1 MENNSSV
8 LDSDIVKV
16 DKYEPHKIANGKNE
30 VTFFVASDEVDLAEL
45 QRYRQQTQTE
55 YLIAITTT
63 NKDYDCL
70 KLADNVILCSPNEAP
85 LVMQAFQLL
94 HSGSGI
100 IGMSWDEVKWAI
112 SGNKNIE
119 FLHGVAGGENCVAL
133 ACEQFISKL
142 QRLSSNY
149 PIKNVMINMFAD
161 ISFGCE
167 QQDFIIQQIDKNL
180 MVNDATTFYQLS
192 FFHEFDYWKKGEQGC
207 CICMFLVYADKEDDI
222 EPVIIEDDIQMKTTN
237 PIQRVG
243 NSIKEYLRR
252 QQQRNKSE
260 S

>member
-1 MENNSSV
+1 MEDNSSV
-8 LDSDIVKV
+8 FDSDIVKV

-30 VTFFVASDEVDLAEL
+30 VTFFVASDEIDFADL
-45 QRYRQQTQTE
+45 QRYRIQAQTD
-55 YLIAITTT
+55 YLIAISTT
-63 NKDYDCL
+63 NKYYDCL
-70 KLADNVILCSPNEAP
+70 GLADNVISCSTDEVP
-85 LVMQAFQLL
+85 LVMQAFQRL

-119 FLHGVAGGENCVAL
+119 FLYGVAGGENCVAF

-207 CICMFLVYADKEDDI
+207 CICMFLVYSDEENDI
-222 EPVIIEDDIQMKTTN
+222 APVIIEHDIPKQPAKPSQKEDN
-237 PIQRVG
+237 AIQA
-243 NSIKEYLRR
+243 YLRR
-252 QQQRNKSE
+252 QWQRNKNG
-260 S
+260 

>member
-1 MENNSSV
+1 MENNSPV
-8 LDSDIVKV
+8 FDSDILQI
-16 DKYEPHKIANGKNE
+16 DKYEPHKVANGKNE
-30 VTFFVASDEVDLAEL
+30 VTFFVASDDIDIADL

-55 YLIAITTT
+55 CLIAITTT

-70 KLADNVILCSPNEAP
+70 KLANKVISCSPDEVQ

-94 HSGSGI
+94 HSGSSF
-100 IGMSWDEVKWAI
+100 IGMDWNEVKWAI
-112 SGNKNIE
+112 SSGRNIE
-119 FLHGVAGGENCVAL
+119 FLHGMASGENCVAL
-133 ACEQFISKL
+133 ACEQLIPKL

-149 PIKNVMINMFAD
+149 PIKNVMINMYAD

-167 QQDFIIQQIDKNL
+167 QQDFITQQIDKNL

-222 EPVIIEDDIQMKTTN
+222 EPVIIEDDIPMKTTN
-237 PIQRVG
+237 PTQRAG
-243 NSIKEYLRR
+243 NSIK
-252 QQQRNKSE
+252 
-260 S
+260 

>member
-1 MENNSSV
+1 M
-8 LDSDIVKV
+8 
-16 DKYEPHKIANGKNE
+16 
-30 VTFFVASDEVDLAEL
+30 ASDEVNLADL
-45 QRYRQQTQTE
+45 QRYRIQAQTE

-119 FLHGVAGGENCVAL
+119 FLHGVAGGETCVAL

-167 QQDFIIQQIDKNL
+167 QQDFIIKQIDKNL
-180 MVNDATTFYQLS
+180 MVKDATTFYQLS
-192 FFHEFDYWKKGEQGC
+192 FFDEFADWKSGERGC
-207 CICMFLVYADKEDDI
+207 CVCMFLIYADKEDDI
-222 EPVIIEDDIQMKTTN
+222 EPVII
-237 PIQRVG
+237 
-243 NSIKEYLRR
+243 
-252 QQQRNKSE
+252 
-260 S
+260 

>member
-1 MENNSSV
+1 MENHSPV
-8 LDSDIVKV
+8 FDSDTLQI
-16 DKYEPHKIANGKNE
+16 DKYEPHKGANGKNDA
-30 VTFFVASDEVDLAEL
+30 TFFVASDDIDMAEL
-45 QRYRQQTQTE
+45 QRYRIQAQTE

-70 KLADNVILCSPNEAP
+70 KLADNVILCSPDEVQ
-85 LVMQAFQLL
+85 LVMQAFQPLHSGSGIIAWQRRHIFGYFLL

-100 IGMSWDEVKWAI
+100 IGMDWNEVKWAI

-119 FLHGVAGGENCVAL
+119 FLHGVAGGETCVAL
-133 ACEQFISKL
+133 ACEQLIPKL
-142 QRLSSNY
+142 KNLSSNY
-149 PIKNVMINMFAD
+149 PITNMMINMYAD

-180 MVNDATTFYQLS
+180 VLNDATTFYQLS

-222 EPVIIEDDIQMKTTN
+222 EPVII
-237 PIQRVG
+237 
-243 NSIKEYLRR
+243 
-252 QQQRNKSE
+252 
-260 S
+260 

>member
-30 VTFFVASDEVDLAEL
+30 VTFFVASDEVNLADL
-45 QRYRQQTQTE
+45 QRYRIQAQTD
-55 YLIAITTT
+55 YLIAINGT

-70 KLADNVILCSPNEAP
+70 KLADNVISCSPDEVQ

-100 IGMSWDEVKWAI
+100 IGMDWNEVKRAI
-112 SGNKNIE
+112 SSGRNIE
-119 FLHGVAGGENCVAL
+119 FLHGMASGENCVAL
-133 ACEQFISKL
+133 ACEQLIPKL
-142 QRLSSNY
+142 KNLSSNY
-149 PIKNVMINMFAD
+149 PITNMMINIYAD

-180 MVNDATTFYQLS
+180 MVKDATTFYQLS
-192 FFHEFDYWKKGEQGC
+192 FFDEFADWKSGERGC
-207 CICMFLVYADKEDDI
+207 CVCMFLIYADKEDDI
-222 EPVIIEDDIQMKTTN
+222 EPVII
-237 PIQRVG
+237 
-243 NSIKEYLRR
+243 
-252 QQQRNKSE
+252 
-260 S
+260 

>member
-30 VTFFVASDEVDLAEL
+30 VTFFVASDDIDLADL
-45 QRYRQQTQTE
+45 QRYRQETKTE
-55 YLIAITTT
+55 CLIAMNTT
-63 NKDYDCL
+63 NKNYDCL
-70 KLADNVILCSPNEAP
+70 KLADNVILCSPNEVQ

-100 IGMSWDEVKWAI
+100 IGMDWNEVKWAI
-112 SGNKNIE
+112 SSGRNIE
-119 FLHGVAGGENCVAL
+119 FLHGMASGENCVAL
-133 ACEQFISKL
+133 ACEQLIPKL
-142 QRLSSNY
+142 KNLSSNY
-149 PIKNVMINMFAD
+149 PIKNVMINMYAD

-180 MVNDATTFYQLS
+180 VLNDATTFYQLS

-222 EPVIIEDDIQMKTTN
+222 EPVII
-237 PIQRVG
+237 
-243 NSIKEYLRR
+243 
-252 QQQRNKSE
+252 
-260 S
+260 

>member
-1 MENNSSV
+1 MANNSPV
-8 LDSDIVKV
+8 LASITIQIN
-16 DKYEPHKIANGKNE
+16 KYEPYKVANGKNDA
-30 VTFFVASDEVDLAEL
+30 TFFVASDDIDMADL
-45 QRYRQQTQTE
+45 QRYRQETKTE
-55 YLIAITTT
+55 CLIAITTT
-63 NKDYDCL
+63 NKGYDCL
-70 KLADNVILCSPNEAP
+70 KLADNVILCSPDEVP

-100 IGMSWDEVKWAI
+100 IGMDWNEVKWAI

-119 FLHGVAGGENCVAL
+119 FLYGVTGGENCVTF

-180 MVNDATTFYQLS
+180 VLNDATTFYQLS

-222 EPVIIEDDIQMKTTN
+222 EPVIIEDDIPMKTTN
-237 PIQRVG
+237 PTQRAG
-243 NSIKEYLRR
+243 NSIK
-252 QQQRNKSE
+252 
-260 S
+260 

>member
-1 MENNSSV
+1 MENNSPVLASV
-8 LDSDIVKV
+8 TIQIN
-16 DKYEPHKIANGKNE
+16 KYEPYKVANSKNDA
-30 VTFFVASDEVDLAEL
+30 TFFVASDDIDMADL

-55 YLIAITTT
+55 YLIAISTT
-63 NKDYDCL
+63 NKHYDCL
-70 KLADNVILCSPNEAP
+70 GLADNVISCSTDEVP
-85 LVMQAFQLL
+85 LVMQAFQRL

-119 FLHGVAGGENCVAL
+119 FLYGVAGGENCVAF

-180 MVNDATTFYQLS
+180 VLNDATTFYQLS

-207 CICMFLVYADKEDDI
+207 CICMFLIYADKE
-222 EPVIIEDDIQMKTTN
+222 PDIQPVTIEQNIPKKTPDPTQ
-237 PIQRVG
+237 IAG
-243 NSIKEYLRR
+243 NSIREYLKR
-252 QQQRNKSE
+252 QQHNKKS
-260 S
+260 

>member
-8 LDSDIVKV
+8 LDSDTVKV

-30 VTFFVASDEVDLAEL
+30 VIFFVASDDVDLADL
-45 QRYRQQTQTE
+45 QRYRIQAQTD
-55 YLIAITTT
+55 YLIAINGT

-70 KLADNVILCSPNEAP
+70 KLADNVISCSPDEVQ

-119 FLHGVAGGENCVAL
+119 FLHGVAGGETCVAL

-180 MVNDATTFYQLS
+180 VLNDATTFYQLS

-222 EPVIIEDDIQMKTTN
+222 EPVNIEKNIPKKTPDTTQ
-237 PIQRVG
+237 IAG
-243 NSIKEYLRR
+243 NSIREYLKR

>member
-1 MENNSSV
+1 MENNSPV
-8 LDSDIVKV
+8 VDSDIVKV
-16 DKYEPHKIANGKNE
+16 DKYEPHKIANGKNDA
-30 VTFFVASDEVDLAEL
+30 TFFVASDDIDMADL
-45 QRYRQQTQTE
+45 QRYRQETQTE

-70 KLADNVILCSPNEAP
+70 KLADNVILCSPNEVQ

-100 IGMSWDEVKWAI
+100 IGMDWNEVKWAI
-112 SGNKNIE
+112 SSGRNIE
-119 FLHGVAGGENCVAL
+119 FLHGMASGENCVAL
-133 ACEQFISKL
+133 ACEQLIPKL
-142 QRLSSNY
+142 KNLSSNY
-149 PIKNVMINMFAD
+149 PIKNVMINMYAD

-180 MVNDATTFYQLS
+180 VLNDATTFYQLS

-222 EPVIIEDDIQMKTTN
+222 EPVII
-237 PIQRVG
+237 
-243 NSIKEYLRR
+243 
-252 QQQRNKSE
+252 
-260 S
+260 

>member
-8 LDSDIVKV
+8 LDSDTVKV
-16 DKYEPHKIANGKNE
+16 DKYEPHKIANGKNDA
-30 VTFFVASDEVDLAEL
+30 TFFVATDDIDMADL
-45 QRYRQQTQTE
+45 QRYRQETKTE
-55 YLIAITTT
+55 CLIAITTT

-100 IGMSWDEVKWAI
+100 IGMDWNEVKWAI
-112 SGNKNIE
+112 SSGRNIE
-119 FLHGVAGGENCVAL
+119 FLHGMASGENCVAL
-133 ACEQFISKL
+133 ACEQLIPKL

-180 MVNDATTFYQLS
+180 VLNDATTFYQLS

-222 EPVIIEDDIQMKTTN
+222 EPVII
-237 PIQRVG
+237 
-243 NSIKEYLRR
+243 
-252 QQQRNKSE
+252 
-260 S
+260 

>member
-30 VTFFVASDEVDLAEL
+30 VTFFVASDKVDLADL
-45 QRYRQQTQTE
+45 QRYRIQAQTE

-70 KLADNVILCSPNEAP
+70 KLADNVILCSPDEVQ

-100 IGMSWDEVKWAI
+100 IGMDWNEVKWAI
-112 SGNKNIE
+112 SSGRNIE
-119 FLHGVAGGENCVAL
+119 FLHGMASGENCVAL
-133 ACEQFISKL
+133 ACEQLIPKL
-142 QRLSSNY
+142 KNLSSNY
-149 PIKNVMINMFAD
+149 PITNMMINMYAD

-180 MVNDATTFYQLS
+180 VLNDATTFYQLS

-222 EPVIIEDDIQMKTTN
+222 ERVIIEDDIPMKTTN
-237 PIQRVG
+237 PTQRVG

-252 QQQRNKSE
+252 QQQSNKSE

>member
-1 MENNSSV
+1 MANNSPVLASV
-8 LDSDIVKV
+8 TIQIN
-16 DKYEPHKIANGKNE
+16 KYEPYKVANGKNDA
-30 VTFFVASDEVDLAEL
+30 TFFVASDDIDMEDL
-45 QRYRQQTQTE
+45 QRYRQETKTE
-55 YLIAITTT
+55 CLIAMNTT
-63 NKDYDCL
+63 NKNYDCL
-70 KLADNVILCSPNEAP
+70 ELADNVILCSLNEVP
-85 LVMQAFQLL
+85 LIMQAFQRL

-119 FLHGVAGGENCVAL
+119 FLHGVAGGENCVAF

-207 CICMFLVYADKEDDI
+207 CICMFLVYSDEENDI
-222 EPVIIEDDIQMKTTN
+222 APVIIEHDIPKQPAKPSQKEDN
-237 PIQRVG
+237 AIQA
-243 NSIKEYLRR
+243 YLRR
-252 QQQRNKSE
+252 QWQRNKNG
-260 S
+260 

>member
-1 MENNSSV
+1 MEDNSSV
-8 LDSDIVKV
+8 FDSDIVKV

-30 VTFFVASDEVDLAEL
+30 VTFFVASDEVDLADL
-45 QRYRQQTQTE
+45 QRYRIQAQTD
-55 YLIAITTT
+55 YLIAISTT
-63 NKDYDCL
+63 NKYYDCL
-70 KLADNVILCSPNEAP
+70 GLADNVISCSTDEVP
-85 LVMQAFQLL
+85 LVMQAFQRL

-119 FLHGVAGGENCVAL
+119 FLYGVAGGENCVAF

-180 MVNDATTFYQLS
+180 MVNDATTFYQLG
-192 FFHEFDYWKKGEQGC
+192 FFHEFDYWKKGEHVC

-222 EPVIIEDDIQMKTTN
+222 EPVIIEDDIPMKTTN
-237 PIQRVG
+237 PTQRAG

-252 QQQRNKSE
+252 QQQRNKNG
-260 S
+260 

>member
-1 MENNSSV
+1 MKS
-8 LDSDIVKV
+8 L
-16 DKYEPHKIANGKNE
+16 
-30 VTFFVASDEVDLAEL
+30 FFVASDDIDMADL
-45 QRYRQQTQTE
+45 QRYRQETKTE
-55 YLIAITTT
+55 CLIAMNTT
-63 NKDYDCL
+63 NKNYDCL
-70 KLADNVILCSPNEAP
+70 ELADNVISCSPDEVQ
-85 LVMQAFQLL
+85 LVIQAFQRL

-133 ACEQFISKL
+133 GCEQFISKL

-180 MVNDATTFYQLS
+180 VLNDATTFYQLS
-192 FFHEFDYWKKGEQGC
+192 FFDEFADWKSGERGC
-207 CICMFLVYADKEDDI
+207 CVCMFLIYADKSND
-222 EPVIIEDDIQMKTTN
+222 
-237 PIQRVG
+237 
-243 NSIKEYLRR
+243 SLIKHI
-252 QQQRNKSE
+252 
-260 S
+260 